1 MHEGIPPK
9 LFPVY
14 DLPFKAKMCSE
25 MKRCITKW
33 SISKYFS
40 FSTFPIFFCVCVC
53 TNRNDDFFFA
63 TKQFSLLLLLTVKQY
78 IDFPRVLISTCV
90 RMFVR
95 AFVCKFVVLSFVQCT
110 LDLEI
115 FSIRFTLVLNVKFL
129 VELYYTFD
137 FVALLPDFPHTRA
150 TTTGTNNLEYNQQHV
165 ILYW

>member
-1 MHEGIPPK
+1 MY
-9 LFPVY
+9 VY
-14 DLPFKAKMCSE
+14 
-25 MKRCITKW
+25 
-33 SISKYFS
+33 
-40 FSTFPIFFCVCVC
+40 

-63 TKQFSLLLLLTVKQY
+63 TKQFSLLLLLTVKQFETVKWEIQLSCNIKNLTSVSIYKY

-137 FVALLPDFPHTRA
+137 FVALLPDFPYTSHHHHRHLLIRVQSTA
-150 TTTGTNNLEYNQQHV
+150 CHI
-165 ILYW
+165 ILVAHNRQYR

>member
-1 MHEGIPPK
+1 
-9 LFPVY
+9 
-14 DLPFKAKMCSE
+14 
-25 MKRCITKW
+25 MKHIEIFSSPRFQ
-33 SISKYFS
+33 YFLY
-40 FSTFPIFFCVCVC
+40 ICM
-53 TNRNDDFFFA
+53 NRNDDFFFA

-95 AFVCKFVVLSFVQCT
+95 AFACKFVVLSFVQCT

-137 FVALLPDFPHTRA
+137 FVALLPDFPYTSHHHHRHLLIRVQSTA
-150 TTTGTNNLEYNQQHV
+150 CHI
-165 ILYW
+165 ILVAHNRQYR

>member
-1 MHEGIPPK
+1 
-9 LFPVY
+9 
-14 DLPFKAKMCSE
+14 
-25 MKRCITKW
+25 MKHIEIFSSPRFQ
-33 SISKYFS
+33 YFLY
-40 FSTFPIFFCVCVC
+40 ICM
-53 TNRNDDFFFA
+53 NRNDDFFFA

-137 FVALLPDFPHTRA
+137 FVALLPDFPYASHHHRHPHFRVQSTACRIILVAHNRQYRLELNILRA
-150 TTTGTNNLEYNQQHV
+150 YPL
-165 ILYW
+165 